1 MTPGAAAARALFAA
15 VVILAFAVMLTPVVF
30 VVWSAFYDSPFLS
43 FPPPGYTL
51 RWFGEALSRASF
63 VTGFVTSFKV
73 ALMASVIGVIIGTLA
88 SLVLVRT
95 EFRGRGFMNA
105 LLLSPL
111 MVPNIVLGIALYV
124 FFIAVADF
132 FLLDMSSGIVWLVL
146 AHTLLTLPWSVRL
159 ISANLVGLDRSIEE
173 AAMNLGAS
181 PWRTFLSV
189 TVPQMRSGVIAAALF
204 SFIVS
209 FENLEIS
216 LLLVGPGSTTLPIAL
231 MQYLEFNMDPTVAA
245 ASSLQVAIIAAL
257 LLITDRHVKLSRVV

>member
-1 MTPGAAAARALFAA
+1 MKTGLPIRVLLATLVALVFAIM
-15 VVILAFAVMLTPVVF
+15 VLPVVF
-30 VVWSAFYDSPFLS
+30 VVWSAFFDSPFLS
-43 FPPPGYTL
+43 FPPPGYTV
-51 RWFGEALSRASF
+51 RWFAQALGREAFLS
-63 VTGFVTSFKV
+63 GFWMSLKV
-73 ALMASVIGVIIGTLA
+73 ALLAALVGVSIGTMA

-95 EFRGRGFMNA
+95 RFRGREFLNS

-124 FFIAVADF
+124 FFIWIADRSPVD
-132 FLLDMSSGIVWLVL
+132 LTSGFTGLVV

-181 PWRTFLSV
+181 PFRTFMKV
-189 TVPQMRSGVIAAALF
+189 TLPLMRSGVIAAALF

-209 FENLEIS
+209 FENLELS
-216 LLLVGPGSTTLPIAL
+216 LLLVGPGSTTFPIAL

-245 ASSLQVAIIAAL
+245 ASAIQVVLIVCL
-257 LLITDRHVKLSRVV
+257 LLIADRQVKLSRVV